1 LGLIYIPKTGN
12 FLSSLT
18 VTNPNLVTKINKL
31 EKNSKGIKPLVVL
44 ERLLNIINKYDVN
57 SHIEMEVMQE
67 NANDITPTIVIS
79 QSYV

>member
-1 LGLIYIPKTGN
+1 
-12 FLSSLT
+12 
-18 VTNPNLVTKINKL
+18 VTKINKL
-31 EKNSKGIKPLVVL
+31 KKNSKGIKPLVVL

>member
-1 LGLIYIPKTGN
+1 
-12 FLSSLT
+12 
-18 VTNPNLVTKINKL
+18 
-31 EKNSKGIKPLVVL
+31 LVVL